1 MNVLAIA
8 TIALVAAQDTAETMV
23 AAGAECNE
31 ATPCADETLECAVS
45 SETVSTCQDCTAVPR
60 TLEDGTTFACAA
72 DSDATMEEEASM
84 TLAASAMAVLAAATI
99 MA

>member
-23 AAGAECNE
+23 AAGAECND
-31 ATPCADETLECAVS
+31 ATPCEDETLECAVS
-45 SETVSTCQDCTAVPR
+45 SETMSTCQDCTAMPR

-72 DSDATMEEEASM
+72 DAATEEEASM